1 MQHWLGEAV
10 VDRLV
15 FRILKANPGLTGD
28 EITSRVCA
36 TLKEDGIVKDFQI
49 PPDGECIYRT
59 LVRFVMSGTIENTLI
74 HDQVLSGIGRTH
86 THVRSRKGEQGAETR
101 VSAFFNVVSAA

>member
-15 FRILKANPGLTGD
+15 CRILKANPGLTGD
-28 EITSRVCA
+28 EIASRVCA

-59 LVRFVMSGTIENTLI
+59 LVRFVMSGTIEKYA
-74 HDQVLSGIGRTH
+74 DPRSGAIRYRTNAYPRPVTKGRA
-86 THVRSRKGEQGAETR
+86 RGGD
-101 VSAFFNVVSAA
+101 